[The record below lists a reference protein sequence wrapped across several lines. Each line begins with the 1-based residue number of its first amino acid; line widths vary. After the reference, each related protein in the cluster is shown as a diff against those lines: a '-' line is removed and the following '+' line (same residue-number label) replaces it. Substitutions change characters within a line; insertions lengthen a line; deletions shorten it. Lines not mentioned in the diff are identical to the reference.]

1 MSANVIVYST
11 SGCSECNQVKQ
22 LLESKGIPFEVRDV
36 MTSSVY
42 QEEVEKL
49 GFMGIPVTVSG
60 DRAVKGFNL
69 PELQGAY
76 GCCCSVIYVKVLSSQ
91 QEQRLFYCDS

>member
-42 QEEVEKL
+42 QEEVEKAGL
-49 GFMGIPVTVSG
+49 HGHSSHRIRGPG
-60 DRAVKGFNL
+60 GQG
-69 PELQGAY
+69 LQ
-76 GCCCSVIYVKVLSSQ
+76 SS
-91 QEQRLFYCDS
+91 